1 MTAICFVCNLP
12 IMSHQVGL
20 VWQGGNG
27 WDDLVRE
34 QVEESTIR
42 QRLGG
47 RRDSAAQI
55 SGASPPST
63 SPPPGAQRRRR
74 SSLAQLTDILREW
87 SGGGSKRQKAPLNR
101 RETLA
106 DLARSLP
113 WNKATTAETYN
124 NQNNSGHAPPL
135 RKRRESSADSGGSRR
150 NSNDSSRDRSS
161 RRDSTIGGTATP
173 PPPPKVVGAQ
183 RKRKDS
189 LVVAEMPNFRQEQRP
204 STSSTASDSGP
215 LFVAV
220 GHVDSACQ
228 ALPPPTIITSS
239 VTPPATSPT
248 AQKGRRDSTTQC
260 GTKMTRRDSRVSP
273 ERAQRLSKLQ
283 RQATAYDESCLP
295 PGGWSRRSSQPA
307 LSPDGEGPERQ
318 ARRDSLS
325 PDSASRGR
333 RDSRSHLSPD
343 RSHERE
349 GSPRRSRRL
358 RRQSS
363 SAARQPRSPDSSSCC
378 SSRDASPCAR
388 PPPPTESSAR
398 PSIRRQSTTE
408 EILIARG
415 FRRQSTTEEMIR
427 CRNFRRQSSQSDD
440 TSRYRG
446 RRDSSAQIIDGTIGT
461 MTVETTS
468 TFFDSSTQTAVSST
482 LGRKKAR
489 SRFLYGAAPMGFEY
503 RSSDPCHSQARC
515 YLMQLIKFYE

>member
-34 QVEESTIR
+34 QVEESTVR

-55 SGASPPST
+55 SGATPPST

-113 WNKATTAETYN
+113 WSKANTVDSYN
-124 NQNNSGHAPPL
+124 NTNSNNTSGHAPPL
-135 RKRRESSADSGGSRR
+135 RKRRESSADSGVKSMSGRKDSYVADFRDFREREQYLYNADSYRNGSRR

-173 PPPPKVVGAQ
+173 PPPKVVNTQ
-183 RKRKDS
+183 RKQQNRKDS
-189 LVVAEMPNFRQEQRP
+189 LTVTEMPNFRQEQRP
-204 STSSTASDSGP
+204 STSSTASDSAP
-215 LFVAV
+215 LYMSV
-220 GHVDSACQ
+220 GQVDSACQ
-228 ALPPPTIITSS
+228 SIQPPTIITSS

-260 GTKMTRRDSRVSP
+260 GTKMSRRDSRVSP
-273 ERAQRLSKLQ
+273 ERAQRLLKLQ

-295 PGGWSRRSSQPA
+295 PGGWSRRGSQPA

-333 RDSRSHLSPD
+333 RDSRTHLSPD

-349 GSPRRSRRL
+349 GSPRRGRRL

-388 PPPPTESSAR
+388 PPPLPVENAVR

-440 TSRYRG
+440 TCR
-446 RRDSSAQIIDGTIGT
+446 
-461 MTVETTS
+461 
-468 TFFDSSTQTAVSST
+468 
-482 LGRKKAR
+482 
-489 SRFLYGAAPMGFEY
+489 
-503 RSSDPCHSQARC
+503 
-515 YLMQLIKFYE
+515 